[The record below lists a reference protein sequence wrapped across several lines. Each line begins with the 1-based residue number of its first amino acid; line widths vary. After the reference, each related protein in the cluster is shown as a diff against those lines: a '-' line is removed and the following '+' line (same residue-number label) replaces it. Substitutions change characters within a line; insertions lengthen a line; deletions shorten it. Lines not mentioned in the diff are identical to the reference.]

1 MYNNQKDV
9 RHNLKMFFIDGL
21 SFMPSMALISI
32 TAVIPSF
39 LNQLGASTFQI
50 ALATSMSFI
59 CVLLAQPFFG
69 FIASRAALMHRTFS
83 KILFLQRFSFLVFV
97 LLIPVFAETNTT
109 LVHLFLGFWAVFNLF
124 VGSYAV
130 FFTPLVI
137 RLLPPD
143 KRGGFRGIGQ
153 AIGSLIGVG
162 MSALIPIILSR
173 FAFPYNYMVIYAFG
187 AVFLIINAGV
197 FYMMRENEDAEPTVP
212 MRLLEY
218 IKGMPGAVKESS
230 TFRAMIYTCSFLA
243 IANALL
249 TYYTLFALR
258 VFYAT
263 EMHIALLTGLAVLST
278 AVTQIVFGYIVDK
291 FGPRTTA
298 LLCAFFVA
306 AAGVTA
312 LSAGT
317 LNVLLVAWVFANIAN
332 AGFMVT
338 ATLLLG
344 IVSPSTKMPL
354 YVGVFNTITAM
365 LSTLIILILPPIL
378 ENMGFAPLFSIVLAC
393 GLISFAF
400 NMLFLRRR
408 MAKFEGNHPRQ

>member
-1 MYNNQKDV
+1 MYTNQKDV
-9 RHNLKMFFIDGL
+9 RHNLKMFFLDGV

-39 LNQLGASTFQI
+39 LNQLGATTFQI

-59 CVLLAQPFFG
+59 CVLLSQPFFG
-69 FIASRAALMHRTFS
+69 FIASHSALMHKTFS
-83 KILFLQRFSFLVFV
+83 KILFLQRLIFLIFV
-97 LLIPVFAETNTT
+97 LLIPVFAEANTT

-153 AIGSLIGVG
+153 AIGSFIGVG
-162 MSALIPIILSR
+162 MSALIPVILYR
-173 FAFPYNYMVIYAFG
+173 FAFPYNYMVIYALG
-187 AVFLIINAGV
+187 AVFLFINAGT
-197 FYMMRENEDAEPTVP
+197 FFLMRENKDAEPTIP

-230 TFRAMIYTCSFLA
+230 AFRAIICTCSFIA

-263 EMHIALLTGLAVLST
+263 ETHIALLTGLAIFST
-278 AVTQIVFGYIVDK
+278 AITQIVFGYIVDK
-291 FGPRTTA
+291 HGPRVTA
-298 LLCAFFVA
+298 LMCAIFIT
-306 AAGVTA
+306 AAGITA
-312 LSAGT
+312 LSADS

-332 AGFMVT
+332 AGFFVT
-338 ATLLLG
+338 ATLLVG
-344 IVSPSTKMPL
+344 IVSPSAEMPL
-354 YVGVFNTITAM
+354 YVGVFNTITAT
-365 LSTLIILILPPIL
+365 LSTLIVLVLPPIL
-378 ENMGFAPLFSIVLAC
+378 EGLGFVPLFSIVLAC
-393 GLISFAF
+393 GVISLLF
-400 NMLFLRRR
+400 NLLLLRKR
-408 MAKFEGNHPRQ
+408 MVGLEHR

>member
-1 MYNNQKDV
+1 MYSNQKDV

-50 ALATSMSFI
+50 ALATSMSFV

-69 FIASRAALMHRTFS
+69 FVASRAVLMHRTFS
-83 KILFLQRFSFLVFV
+83 KILFFQRFLFLVFV
-97 LLIPVFAETNTT
+97 MLIPVFSGYNTV

-162 MSALIPIILSR
+162 MSALIPVILSS
-173 FAFPYNYMVIYAFG
+173 FAFPYNYMVIYALG
-187 AVFLIINAGV
+187 AAFMFINVVA
-197 FYMMRENEDAEPTVP
+197 FYMMRENKDAEPTEP

-218 IKGMPGAVKESS
+218 IKGMPGAVRESS
-230 TFRAMIYTCSFLA
+230 TFRAMICTCVFLA

-249 TYYTLFALR
+249 AFYTLFALR

-263 EMHIALLTGLAVLST
+263 EMHIALLTGLAIFST

-291 FGPRTTA
+291 FGPRITA
-298 LLCAFFVA
+298 LMCAFFVA
-306 AAGVTA
+306 AAGITA

-338 ATLLLG
+338 VTLLLG

-354 YVGVFNTITAM
+354 YVGAFNTITAL
-365 LSTLIILILPPIL
+365 LSALIILVLPPIL
-378 ENMGFAPLFSIVLAC
+378 EGLGFVPLFSIVTAC
-393 GLISFAF
+393 GVLSFTF
-400 NMLFLRRR
+400 NMFLLRKRLGRRL
-408 MAKFEGNHPRQ
+408 